1 MIAGIFSNGRRV
13 RQLSV
18 GLLGLIV
25 VSSLPS
31 RALAYLPTD
40 TVIDANSSATD
51 SLAEGRSVVLP
62 TRFDDGHVF
71 VRVETSSGDTVE
83 FYTDSGGAMLV
94 TLEGAKRLGL
104 TLTDLP
110 PEMVKEFPP
119 DARSC
124 SVPVF
129 SKASGIPNLPAGV
142 KMFAVSRLFP
152 APGYPNHGDGILGQ
166 AWFAGHI
173 WTWDFPGHQLILR
186 PEGWH
191 PGEGHEV
198 HIGFK
203 SDANGARNNNF
214 PSIDIRVDGQTL
226 PMLLDTGAMT
236 MPTSA
241 ALTKIADGKPSF
253 RSTSFIARSVF
264 ERWHANHP
272 DWPVIEDAET
282 GSHMRMIQVDQVEIA
297 GLQSGP
303 VWFTERQDASFH
315 DYMSSMMDRRVEGS
329 IGNNAFERFEM
340 TIDYPGGR
348 GWFDIK
354 HP

>member
-1 MIAGIFSNGRRV
+1 MVAGIFSSGRRV

-18 GLLGLIV
+18 GFLSLV
-25 VSSLPS
+25 VASSLPA
-31 RALAYLPTD
+31 RALVYSPSENSL
-40 TVIDANSSATD
+40 DAKSSAKD
-51 SLAEGRSVVLP
+51 SLPEGRSVVLP

-71 VRVETSSGDTVE
+71 VRVEISPGDTVE

-94 TLEGAKRLGL
+94 TLDGAKRLEL
-104 TLTDLP
+104 KLTDLP
-110 PEMVKEFPP
+110 PEMVKDFPP
-119 DARSC
+119 GARSC
-124 SVPVF
+124 SLPVF
-129 SKASGIPNLPAGV
+129 SKASGIPNLPAEV
-142 KMFAVSRLFP
+142 KMFAVPRLFP
-152 APGYPNHGDGILGQ
+152 MPGYPNAGDGILGQ

-191 PGEGHEV
+191 PVEGHEV

-203 SDANGARNNNF
+203 SDENGRRDGNF
-214 PSIDIRVDGQTL
+214 ASIDIHVDGQTL

-236 MPTSA
+236 MPTPA
-241 ALTKIADGKPSF
+241 ALTRIADGKPSF

-272 DWPVIEDAET
+272 DWPVIDDAEM
-282 GSHMRMIQVDQVEIA
+282 GSHLRMIRVEQVEIA
-297 GLQSGP
+297 GLRRP
-303 VWFTERQDASFH
+303 VWFTERQDSSFH
-315 DYMSSMMDRRVEGS
+315 DYMSSMTDRRVEGS

-348 GWFDIK
+348 GWFNIK